1 MSSKLIKGP
10 GFGRSV
16 PAVLQLP
23 YPPEEI
29 LKTLTIILKA
39 DGNVEVMGAVG
50 NLEFANH
57 FLDAGRSRLEQWH
70 AQLAALKADEL
81 KKTEAFLGEVIPG
94 GVPLDGVAPFI
105 EEPGTA

>member
-29 LKTLTIILKA
+29 LETLTIILKA

-50 NLEFANH
+50 NLEFAQH
-57 FLDAGRSRLEQWH
+57 FLNAGRARLEQWH
-70 AQLAALKADEL
+70 AQLEAHKAAQA
-81 KKTEAFLGEVIPG
+81 KKTEAFLGGVDVG
-94 GVPLDGVAPFI
+94 GATPDVNTPPALA
-105 EEPGTA
+105 

>member
-39 DGNVEVMGAVG
+39 DGSVELQGAVG

-57 FLDAGRSRLEQWH
+57 FLDAGRARLEQWH
-70 AQLAALKADEL
+70 AQLAAQKAEQDA
-81 KKTEAFLGEVIPG
+81 KTQAFLNGGEAN
-94 GVPLDGVAPFI
+94 AP
-105 EEPGTA
+105 EAHA

>member
-1 MSSKLIKGP
+1 MRGELQAMSSKLIKGP

-39 DGNVEVMGAVG
+39 DGTVEVMGAVG

-57 FLDAGRSRLEQWH
+57 FLDAGRARLEQWH
-70 AQLAALKADEL
+70 AQVEAHKAEQA
-81 KKTEAFLGEVIPG
+81 KKTEAFLNGGEAN
-94 GVPLDGVAPFI
+94 VPEAH
-105 EEPGTA
+105 A

>member
-10 GFGRSV
+10 GFGR
-16 PAVLQLP
+16 AVNAVVQLP
-23 YPPEEI
+23 YPTDEI

-57 FLDAGRSRLEQWH
+57 FLDAGRARLEQWH
-70 AQLAALKADEL
+70 AQVDAHKAEQA
-81 KKTEAFLGEVIPG
+81 KKTEAFLNGGEPNAPG
-94 GVPLDGVAPFI
+94 G
-105 EEPGTA
+105 TA

>member
-23 YPPEEI
+23 YPPEDI

-39 DGNVEVMGAVG
+39 DGTVEVMGAVG

-57 FLDAGRSRLEQWH
+57 FLDAGRARLEQWH
-70 AQLAALKADEL
+70 AQLEAHKAEQA
-81 KKTEAFLGEVIPG
+81 KKTEAFIG
-94 GVPLDGVAPFI
+94 GVNVG
-105 EEPGTA
+105 GTIPDVNTPPASA

>member
-29 LKTLTIILKA
+29 LKTLTLILKA
-39 DGNVEVMGAVG
+39 NGEVEVMGAVG
-50 NLEFANH
+50 NLEFAQH
-57 FLDAGRSRLEQWH
+57 FLDAGRARLEQWH
-70 AQLAALKADEL
+70 AQLAAHQAAQAQ
-81 KKTEAFLGEVIPG
+81 KTEAFLNGGEAN
-94 GVPLDGVAPFI
+94 AP
-105 EEPGTA
+105 EVHA